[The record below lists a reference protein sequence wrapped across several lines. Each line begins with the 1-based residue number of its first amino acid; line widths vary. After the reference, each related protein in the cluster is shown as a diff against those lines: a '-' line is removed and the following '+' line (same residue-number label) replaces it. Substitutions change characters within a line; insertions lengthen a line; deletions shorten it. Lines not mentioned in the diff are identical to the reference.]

1 MGPKNSYIFL
11 GKKYPQWIFKNLT
24 MCVCVCV
31 CVCVVR
37 FGPFIKSILNLLQYC
52 FGFTFWTFGLEA
64 CGILTLC
71 PGIEPALSVLEGGVL
86 TTGPPGKSP
95 QWILIL
101 SQVREPLGSAHSG
114 SHTGDSNR
122 QTVLKVALED
132 HRL

>member
-1 MGPKNSYIFL
+1 M
-11 GKKYPQWIFKNLT
+11 
-24 MCVCVCV
+24 CVCV

-37 FGPFIKSILNLLQYC
+37 FGPFIKSVLNLLQYC

-64 CGILTLC
+64 CGILAPC

-101 SQVREPLGSAHSG
+101 IRLGNHWALPTLGHTQVTPAGKRFF
-114 SHTGDSNR
+114 
-122 QTVLKVALED
+122 K
-132 HRL
+132 